1 LQHKIPNHVPIINS
15 SKGICTETLKMMN
28 EIIPE
33 SLQRHQPMAVISGPS
48 FAKELLSDMPTGFVI
63 ASTDEHVTQRVQ
75 QLFTSPN
82 VRAYT
87 SDDVVG
93 VEIGGALKNVFA
105 IAAGVASGIGL
116 GLNSKA
122 MLVTRG
128 CSEMTRIAIKIG
140 AKQETLAGLSG
151 IGDLML
157 TCFGNLSRNQTVG
170 FRLGQGES
178 IKAILDSMSE
188 VAEGVATTPA
198 ALKLAQKY
206 RINCPII
213 SSVNQLLS
221 GEMTAK
227 ELVSHLMS
235 LPTGPESEYTS
246 ITIMTEVLYE
256 KK

>member
-1 LQHKIPNHVPIINS
+1 
-15 SKGICTETLKMMN
+15 MN

-33 SLQRHQPMAVISGPS
+33 SLQRQQPTAFISGPS

-63 ASTDEHVTQRVQ
+63 ASTDEHVTKRVQ
-75 QLFTSPN
+75 QLFTSPT

-87 SDDVVG
+87 SDDVIG

-105 IAAGVASGIGL
+105 IAAGMASGIGL

-128 CSEMTRIAIKIG
+128 CSEMTRIALKIG

-178 IKAILDSMSE
+178 IKTILDSMSE
-188 VAEGVATTPA
+188 VAEGVTTTPA
-198 ALKLAQKY
+198 AMKLAQKY
-206 RINCPII
+206 GINCPII
-213 SSVNQLLS
+213 SSVNRLLS

-235 LPTGPESEYTS
+235 LPTGPESKYTS
-246 ITIMTEVLYE
+246 ITNTNEILY
-256 KK
+256 